1 MAGSIAPEIGGQRLR
16 QRVPGGL
23 MDEGYLCRMRSM
35 PAPILSHAA
44 TAVLQAVANGHQH
57 GFDVIAVTG
66 LASGT
71 VYPALRRLEEAGW
84 LESRWEEHLVAQ
96 RELRPP
102 RKYYEVTAPGEV
114 ALAAALARY
123 RSLAGRGRAR
133 SRPLRPPRPEGGRP

>member
-1 MAGSIAPEIGGQRLR
+1 MTCEN
-16 QRVPGGL
+16 
-23 MDEGYLCRMRSM
+23 YLCRMRLM
-35 PAPILSHAA
+35 PAPVLSHAA

-133 SRPLRPPRPEGGRP
+133 SRPLRPSRPEGGRP

>member
-1 MAGSIAPEIGGQRLR
+1 
-16 QRVPGGL
+16 
-23 MDEGYLCRMRSM
+23 M
-35 PAPILSHAA
+35 PRPSLSYAA

-84 LESRWEEHLVAQ
+84 LESHWEEHLVAQ

-102 RKYYEVTAPGEV
+102 RKYYQVTIPGGV
-114 ALAAALARY
+114 ALATALERYRALARPGCAPY
-123 RSLAGRGRAR
+123 RSLRP
-133 SRPLRPPRPEGGRP
+133 SRT

>member
-1 MAGSIAPEIGGQRLR
+1 MRLMTAPVLT
-16 QRVPGGL
+16 
-23 MDEGYLCRMRSM
+23 
-35 PAPILSHAA
+35 HAA

-84 LESRWEEHLVAQ
+84 LESRWEEHRLAQ

-102 RKYYEVTAPGEV
+102 RKYYEVTTPGEV

-123 RSLAGRGRAR
+123 RSLAGGVRKR
-133 SRPLRPPRPEGGRP
+133 SRPLRPSRA